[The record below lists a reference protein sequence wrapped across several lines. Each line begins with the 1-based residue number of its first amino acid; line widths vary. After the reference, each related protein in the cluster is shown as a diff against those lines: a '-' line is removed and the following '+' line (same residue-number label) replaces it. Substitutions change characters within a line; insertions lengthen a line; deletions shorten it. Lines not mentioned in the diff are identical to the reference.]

1 MRHGSLVSIYPST
14 LVSLPPQ
21 KSAESM
27 SGVSDSSTDNTTSL
41 PDMHA
46 SGPGIASTSMQTV
59 QLSGQFQSHSS
70 STSTPLRLVRG
81 LTYALLDLLDQDSE
95 MQRAMGAADSF
106 DGAST
111 NQGPLRKSHTS
122 RR

>member
-1 MRHGSLVSIYPST
+1 
-14 LVSLPPQ
+14 
-21 KSAESM
+21 M

-41 PDMHA
+41 PDMHVP
-46 SGPGIASTSMQTV
+46 GPGIASASMQTM

-81 LTYALLDLLDQDSE
+81 STSALLDLLDQDSE

-111 NQGPLRKSHTS
+111 NQGPPRKSHTNH
-122 RR
+122 R